1 MDGLISIFTVIAF
14 SLCVILLNIMMIK
27 LKIDRPKIAKIA
39 KGFFYAC
46 SIIGFCV
53 AWYFTIWHLIEY
65 GF

>member
-1 MDGLISIFTVIAF
+1 MDGLIAIFTAIAF
-14 SLCVILLNIMMIK
+14 SLFVISLNIKMIK
-27 LKIDRPKIAKIA
+27 LKIDRPKIA

-53 AWYFTIWHLIEY
+53 VWYFTIWHLVEY